1 MTRET
6 TPLGLIGHLLQ
17 TTIMPRLI
25 YLTYRSKHRK
35 TVKIRRQRKMSL
47 KKEQKKIPERDLNK
61 MEAEFKI
68 LVIRMFSE
76 YRGGRD

>member
-1 MTRET
+1 
-6 TPLGLIGHLLQ
+6 
-17 TTIMPRLI
+17 
-25 YLTYRSKHRK
+25 
-35 TVKIRRQRKMSL
+35 MSL